1 MVHPSV
7 DEMLIEEPP
16 PDYPP
21 PQYSR
26 CDTGLPPPPYNPR
39 ARVRHILE
47 LMARPPRPPSPGPE
61 RRDPRPPPPLYF
73 THSADFWRPPE
84 PAEREQQWAEERA
97 ATDSDTRPESVTRPR
112 LEPIHTQN
120 PSLSLSERAERAERI
135 RIWAE
140 QTASAREQRQS
151 SGSSLRP
158 EAYRRRRP
166 QPSSSPSLIDRYDRV
181 ILYHV
186 ATSEEDVEPPQ
197 PPRRNLTGLRTR
209 GRLPRH
215 RVSPFRNRICDTSNR
230 PVDGVASSASGMDQG
245 DLLDSAMWFVSG
257 VLCGVA
263 LTVAVMSYHF
273 GQGRGWSI

>member
-7 DEMLIEEPP
+7 NEMLIEEPP

-39 ARVRHILE
+39 TRVRRIFE
-47 LMARPPRPPSPGPE
+47 SMARPPRPPSPGPV
-61 RRDPRPPPPLYF
+61 RRDPRPPPLYF

-84 PAEREQQWAEERA
+84 AAEREQQWAEERA
-97 ATDSDTRPESVTRPR
+97 ATDSDTRPESATRPR
-112 LEPIHTQN
+112 LEPIHTQD
-120 PSLSLSERAERAERI
+120 PSLSREERAEHI

-140 QTASAREQRQS
+140 ETASAREQRQS
-151 SGSSLRP
+151 SDSSTRA

-166 QPSSSPSLIDRYDRV
+166 QPSSSPSLVDRYDRV

-186 ATSEEDVEPPQ
+186 SSSEEDVEPPQ
-197 PPRRNLTGLRTR
+197 PPRRNLTGLRSR
-209 GRLPRH
+209 GRLPGPGH
-215 RVSPFRNRICDTSNR
+215 RGSPFRNRICNTSNA
-230 PVDGVASSASGMDQG
+230 PVVEAALSASDMDQG
-245 DLLDSAMWFVSG
+245 DLIDSAMWFVSG

-263 LTVAVMSYHF
+263 LTVAVMSYHVA
-273 GQGRGWSI
+273 QGRGWWI